1 MNRLYS
7 ADLTVVRADAKLFFD
22 RPGDDLGFIGVV
34 TEIEPKEDEIRVTMG
49 LGDCGFHG
57 VLLHKMDVAAGSI
70 SLPGGMAY
78 SQAIIRGSS
87 AGFSRARRKG
97 RLEVACMLFNMRDRS
112 NLTPQQT
119 ATSAYMASLAL
130 GGLLDMPREEIDNL
144 SDPSDLVFGVP
155 QMQQL
160 NKKIGRRV
168 IVDRE

>member
-49 LGDCGFHG
+49 LGDCRFHG

-70 SLPGGMAY
+70 PLPGGMAY

-130 GGLLDMPREEIDNL
+130 GGAARHAARGD
-144 SDPSDLVFGVP
+144 
-155 QMQQL
+155 
-160 NKKIGRRV
+160 
-168 IVDRE
+168 

>member
-1 MNRLYS
+1 M
-7 ADLTVVRADAKLFFD
+7 VRADAKLFFD

-34 TEIEPKEDEIRVTMG
+34 TEIEPKEDEIRVKMG

-57 VLLHKMDVAAGSI
+57 VLLHKMDVTAGGI
-70 SLPGGMAY
+70 PLPGGMAY

-87 AGFSRARRKG
+87 AGFSRARRKR

-112 NLTPQQT
+112 NLTLQQT
-119 ATSAYMASLAL
+119 AASAYMASLAL